1 MIAQA
6 CASIHSSIP
15 PSVFVADQDDWEAAD
30 LVDLDQAEGQS
41 DVEVGIRALFEREL
55 DVAADGE
62 RAGPPDIPGMPF
74 ISDIPEIPVMS
85 PVVAGASFVPAAR

>member
-1 MIAQA
+1 MTALIWPGLRSQGTL
-6 CASIHSSIP
+6 SDEEE
-15 PSVFVADQDDWEAAD
+15 V
-30 LVDLDQAEGQS
+30 AEGQS